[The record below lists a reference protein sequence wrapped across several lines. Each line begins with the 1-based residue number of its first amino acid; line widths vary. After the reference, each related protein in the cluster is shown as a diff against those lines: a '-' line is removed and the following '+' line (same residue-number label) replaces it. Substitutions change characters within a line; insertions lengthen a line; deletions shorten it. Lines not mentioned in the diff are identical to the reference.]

1 VLIDRLVDHQS
12 MTKIIISYD
21 DTSNDRDAAVLGRI
35 LTGAGSSAE
44 LAYVRHASE
53 TDHEREQLQENE
65 ARALLARG
73 AELIGNADAP
83 VHVVLN
89 KSTAEG
95 LWTLAEQEHAD
106 IIVFGSDYRT
116 ARGAVNPGNSARKLL
131 DSGPA
136 AVAIAPAGLHTADPE
151 PKISRIGVI
160 GDQAAEDT
168 ARSLAAALGARV
180 TEPGESPVDLL
191 VVGSRPEAQH
201 GRVSLSAAA
210 EYAFETASSAV
221 LVVPHGVPVSFATHA
236 TATA

>member
-1 VLIDRLVDHQS
+1 

-35 LTGAGSSAE
+35 LTAAGATAE

-73 AELIGNADAP
+73 AELIGNPDAP

-89 KSTAEG
+89 KSTSEG
-95 LWTLAEQEHAD
+95 LRGLTQEEHAD

-131 DSGPA
+131 EGGPA
-136 AVAIAPAGLHTADPE
+136 AVAIAPSGLHTARPSAGDRAHRRHRRRRRASRRPE
-151 PKISRIGVI
+151 
-160 GDQAAEDT
+160 
-168 ARSLAAALGARV
+168 SLAAALGARV

-191 VVGSRPEAQH
+191 VVGSRPEAQQ
-201 GRVSLSAAA
+201 GQVSLSAAA
-210 EYAFETASSAV
+210 EYAVETSSCAV
-221 LVVPHGVPVSFATHA
+221 LVVPHGAPSRSGLALPPPRRTGRRS
-236 TATA
+236 T

>member
-1 VLIDRLVDHQS
+1 

-21 DTSNDRDAAVLGRI
+21 DTSNDRDAAVLGRM
-35 LTGAGSSAE
+35 LTAAGSSAE

-89 KSTAEG
+89 RSTSDG
-95 LWTLAEQEHAD
+95 LRDLTSHEHAD

-131 DSGPA
+131 DGGPA
-136 AVAIAPAGLHTADPE
+136 AVAIAPAGLHTVDPT
-151 PKISRIGVI
+151 PKIERIGVI
-160 GDQAAEDT
+160 GDDT
-168 ARSLAAALGARV
+168 AEQTARALAAAIGATV

-191 VVGSRPEAQH
+191 VVGSRPEAQQ
-201 GRVSLSAAA
+201 GQVSLSAAA
-210 EYAFETASSAV
+210 EYAVETASCAV
-221 LVVPHGVPVSFATHA
+221 LVVPHGVAISFGSHA